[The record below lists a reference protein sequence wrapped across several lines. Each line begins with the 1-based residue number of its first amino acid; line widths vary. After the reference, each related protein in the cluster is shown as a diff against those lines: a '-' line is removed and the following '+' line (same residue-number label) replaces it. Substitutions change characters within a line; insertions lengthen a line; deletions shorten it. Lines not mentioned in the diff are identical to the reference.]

1 MLLNLVRLYIGTQ
14 PTIPSNED
22 YCCDK
27 HNKIGSKKLTPPYW
41 LSSQNRS
48 TAARGRHYKRGD
60 LHARKLCK
68 CRAGKKFRRSKQI
81 RKDGENFNFIAIIV
95 ALPPY
100 LILLYFFLRKG
111 RSQRACVCAFYIRV
125 EALYTLKHLP
135 AESVTTD
142 FFIAGPIL
150 DKWLCTNCV
159 TQLSQAII
167 HCTHVNHLLLHDQ
180 TRTMYFE

>member
-68 CRAGKKFRRSKQI
+68 CRAGKKISALKTDSKRWREFQFYCNYRGSAPI
-81 RKDGENFNFIAIIV
+81 F
-95 ALPPY
+95 
-100 LILLYFFLRKG
+100 ILLYFFLRKG

>member
-100 LILLYFFLRKG
+100 LYCFIFSYEKEGVSVRVFR
-111 RSQRACVCAFYIRV
+111 AFYIR
-125 EALYTLKHLP
+125 
-135 AESVTTD
+135 
-142 FFIAGPIL
+142 
-150 DKWLCTNCV
+150 TNR
-159 TQLSQAII
+159 SAR
-167 HCTHVNHLLLHDQ
+167 
-180 TRTMYFE
+180 TR